1 MVHLC
6 SISADSLELTEF
18 LCLRY
23 RIVRYR
29 YLQT

>member
-6 SISADSLELTEF
+6 SISVDSLELTES

-23 RIVRYR
+23 RIIRYR
-29 YLQT
+29 CLQT

>member
-6 SISADSLELTEF
+6 SISVDSLELTEF
-18 LCLRY
+18 LCLKY
-23 RIVRYR
+23 RIIRYR